1 MERAAVH
8 DMFAGTVS
16 AADFSLNSGIGIGF
30 IQSTAKVVGPS
41 FTLPTEVQAHGI
53 DRGQFRAKNLKTRG
67 RAHMFAL
74 ILAMGLAHSTIRRKC
89 SVQGGPLDDQKYPS
103 ERKATVEIRCS
114 SLNRRRWGRRRHGE
128 SNQSKDDSQP
138 QEEEVAPSPSS
149 RTTNHVNA
157 ETAGDEEEDG
167 GSDVEGNG
175 VDDGK
180 KGEMIAHIW
189 NMR

>member
-1 MERAAVH
+1 MSNTLPVAH
-8 DMFAGTVS
+8 KIYLLLHT

-89 SVQGGPLDDQKYPS
+89 SVVCQ
-103 ERKATVEIRCS
+103 R
-114 SLNRRRWGRRRHGE
+114 
-128 SNQSKDDSQP
+128 
-138 QEEEVAPSPSS
+138 
-149 RTTNHVNA
+149 
-157 ETAGDEEEDG
+157 
-167 GSDVEGNG
+167 
-175 VDDGK
+175 
-180 KGEMIAHIW
+180 
-189 NMR
+189 